1 MSIGDSL
8 DAWQSARVN
17 WVDQPDLHAVSGMP
31 RMTLIKGA
39 YEHRLRKAAD
49 PNHEVDLENLLQDA
63 QVGYAELQYHGGVR
77 VEDIE
82 SVTLIADYIAEE
94 GVEVEREMPQ
104 ELVDRLKALGI
115 RAKIVKEGREHEL

>member
-1 MSIGDSL
+1 M
-8 DAWQSARVN
+8 
-17 WVDQPDLHAVSGMP
+17 
-31 RMTLIKGA
+31 
-39 YEHRLRKAAD
+39 
-49 PNHEVDLENLLQDA
+49 DLENLLQDA

-115 RAKIVKEGREHEL
+115 RAKIVKEGNEHEL